1 MNEMIEQKLRAPF
14 PSKDVEWRIQ
24 SVDKDKLRGLAVPY
38 IDSRAVQ
45 NRLDEVFGIYG
56 WQNTFSPWHTR
67 KKGASGQ
74 IESQICGI
82 SVYDKN
88 TGEWITKWD
97 GAEDTNIEPI
107 KGGLSDSFKRA
118 AVQWGIG
125 RYLYDMP
132 SIFVQA
138 VPYRD
143 SFRIADHEKKRL
155 MEAHEKFIKEKF
167 ALVAQSSDVQ
177 SPTKPPLRTDPP
189 AYPYQVLQVSRQE
202 SSGAQRMVIELQQ
215 SGAKPILAYFQGWD
229 DRLKPGAKLRNV
241 QIKSLPGKK
250 SKNTYSVL
258 TEFELA
264 A

>member
-88 TGEWITKWD
+88 TRRMDNKMGRC
-97 GAEDTNIEPI
+97 GRYNIEPI

-118 AVQWGIG
+118 AVQWELVDTSMIC
-125 RYLYDMP
+125 RVFL
-132 SIFVQA
+132 
-138 VPYRD
+138 
-143 SFRIADHEKKRL
+143 FRQYHIETVSASRTTKRNGL
-155 MEAHEKFIKEKF
+155 WKHM
-167 ALVAQSSDVQ
+167 
-177 SPTKPPLRTDPP
+177 R
-189 AYPYQVLQVSRQE
+189 
-202 SSGAQRMVIELQQ
+202 
-215 SGAKPILAYFQGWD
+215 
-229 DRLKPGAKLRNV
+229 
-241 QIKSLPGKK
+241 SL
-250 SKNTYSVL
+250 
-258 TEFELA
+258 
-264 A
+264 

>member
-1 MNEMIEQKLRAPF
+1 MNEIMEYKLRAPF
-14 PSKDVEWRIQ
+14 PSKDIEWRLQ

-56 WQNTFSPWHTR
+56 WQNTFSPWHSR

-82 SVYDKN
+82 SVFDKN
-88 TGEWITKWD
+88 TGEWVTKWD

-132 SIFVQA
+132 NIFVQA

-143 SFRIADHEKKRL
+143 SYRIADHEKKRL
-155 MEAHEKFIKEKF
+155 MEAHEKFVSEKF
-167 ALVAQSSDVQ
+167 SM
-177 SPTKPPLRTDPP
+177 KPGSTQDQGPIKPSLRADPP
-189 AYPYQVLQVSRQE
+189 AYPYQILQVARQE
-202 SSGAQRMVIELQQ
+202 SGGAQHMVVELQQ
-215 SGAKPILAYFQGWD
+215 AGSKPILVYYQGWD
-229 DRLKPGAKLRNV
+229 DRLQAGAKLRNV

-250 SKNTYSVL
+250 TKNTYSVL
-258 TEFELA
+258 TDFDLA